1 MDIEDTPYW
10 KDYKGNAVRGVIAAL
25 CCAAFFVIVGLV
37 AKFRWRPSPEQEEA
51 RVSYQKRN
59 SEVSF
64 DPPASKTGQENMAMD
79 KSE

>member
-1 MDIEDTPYW
+1 M
-10 KDYKGNAVRGVIAAL
+10 RGVIAAL

-37 AKFRWRPSPEQEEA
+37 AKFRWRPSSEEV
-51 RVSYQKRN
+51 RVTYKKRD

>member
-1 MDIEDTPYW
+1 MATWIPKKSGILIYW
-10 KDYKGNAVRGVIAAL
+10 NDQPNNKYNL
-25 CCAAFFVIVGLV
+25 T
-37 AKFRWRPSPEQEEA
+37 SEEA

>member
-37 AKFRWRPSPEQEEA
+37 AKFRWRPSPEMVIFMRLA
-51 RVSYQKRN
+51 ILS
-59 SEVSF
+59 
-64 DPPASKTGQENMAMD
+64 ASDQY
-79 KSE
+79 